1 MEPILRIKNLTK
13 SFDSQPVLK
22 HINLELMSGE
32 NVVIL
37 GRSGQGKTVLLKCI
51 VGLVKP
57 DGGSIHVLNKNVQD
71 LKRKELSEL
80 RKKVGFCFQ
89 GNALYDSMT
98 IRENLE
104 FPLRRSLGLRR
115 SSEILEMVKEA
126 LNEVGLLHTI
136 DKLPAE
142 LSGGMKKRIGIARTL
157 ILKPSIMLYDEPT
170 SGLDPL
176 TAAEINTLIVM
187 MQQKYGV
194 SSLIITHDLTC
205 ARHTANQLVFMKD
218 GAIAMQGDF
227 NEIASDPV
235 DPILKSFFDYT
246 STS

>member
-1 MEPILRIKNLTK
+1 
-13 SFDSQPVLK
+13 
-22 HINLELMSGE
+22 
-32 NVVIL
+32 
-37 GRSGQGKTVLLKCI
+37 
-51 VGLVKP
+51 
-57 DGGSIHVLNKNVQD
+57 
-71 LKRKELSEL
+71 
-80 RKKVGFCFQ
+80 
-89 GNALYDSMT
+89 MT

-115 SSEILEMVKEA
+115 SAEILEKVKEA
-126 LNEVGLLHTI
+126 LSEVGLIDTI

-142 LSGGMKKRIGIARTL
+142 LSGGMRKRIGIARTL

-176 TAAEINTLIVM
+176 TAAEINSLIVM

-246 STS
+246 SSS